1 MLFFFYNFLMNI
13 GEKIKGLRESRGLT
27 QRNLALRLEISN
39 ATISRIEKNI
49 VIPDLNTINK
59 IANFFNVKT
68 DYLIGKEDN
77 LKTCK
82 CGVKIPVLGTIPAGI
97 PIEAVENILDFEE
110 ITEEMA
116 SKGDYFALKVKGN
129 SMMPTILDGDVVIV
143 KRQEDAESGKVC
155 VVVVN
160 GFDATLKEIKKD
172 EQGICVLPHNPTSEF
187 TAKFYTN
194 EEIEKL
200 PVKILGVAVEI
211 RRPI

>member
-1 MLFFFYNFLMNI
+1 M
-13 GEKIKGLRESRGLT
+13 
-27 QRNLALRLEISN
+27 
-39 ATISRIEKNI
+39 
-49 VIPDLNTINK
+49 
-59 IANFFNVKT
+59 
-68 DYLIGKEDN
+68 
-77 LKTCK
+77 
-82 CGVKIPVLGTIPAGI
+82 LGTIPAGI
-97 PIEAVENILDFEE
+97 PIEAIEDILDFEE

-172 EQGICVLPHNPTSEF
+172 EQGIWVLPHNPTSEF
-187 TAKFYTN
+187 KAKFYTN

-211 RRPI
+211 RRPL